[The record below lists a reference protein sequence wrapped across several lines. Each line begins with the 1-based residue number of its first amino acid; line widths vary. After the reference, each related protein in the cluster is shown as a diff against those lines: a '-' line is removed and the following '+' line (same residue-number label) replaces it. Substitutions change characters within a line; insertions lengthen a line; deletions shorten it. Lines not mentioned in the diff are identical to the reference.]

1 MHAADGVRSPKVQ
14 RFLPRKVNWKK
25 EIRESPVVNQFRDRL
40 PDRDSIEQ
48 LRSITDDFIDASSR
62 APFSRQAYYRET
74 SQCDDLF
81 AEQLRDLS
89 TDDPFLEAG
98 IVACAHVVTAA
109 WGRDRL
115 HRLQRIHLDNHETT
129 FNERVPAYL
138 RCLTLVHSIRRDI
151 VTDLEA
157 QAAKEML
164 AAISAKKARSRFP
177 SIWGTLEHVGRDEDD
192 RLLSD
197 LLVETILRSTN
208 LRNALSGELET
219 LRATQS
225 WVQAYRICQELQSVT
240 AYSRVAHIIRDLL
253 PNYPMWASWQPSLSR
268 IALWESPSLFP
279 YRARLASVLELEGP
293 DVTGRQQRVLRL
305 SSTGAFDISHTSIGM
320 HILEEL
326 LDTLDVAAA
335 IGGGAID
342 FFLASC
348 VEPTPLNERFLRR
361 LKQGLSLKDDDAGR
375 ALAHLTR
382 ALVPNTPV
390 HDRMT
395 AFTDALPV
403 LGRSMDLQMAFG
415 TAAHLAMLASETL
428 TKVQTQFGRAVERG
442 DDAEAFGLR
451 VQALASAML
460 ASEWLH
466 GHWTPLYLSMLRD
479 VPPASTVR
487 ATFETLR
494 KSSPDSRQPLVRRL
508 LATLASLHPLDRP
521 PHAGTN
527 APAEEKNVVMFDD
540 PVWFEDMTNELDRLR
555 ATIKRIKDIDSNLA
569 TRCVRQSKL
578 EKPSFVSDLVTRLQ
592 DNDQASVSLA
602 ACIRIRANTWMER
615 RADDACWTEL
625 LTHMMRIRPP
635 GLLDRLAKALQPPSW
650 ERWVENLNLLYGGDL
665 PDLGGDL
672 GFTRESIS
680 EWTIRRWASGRR

>member
-1 MHAADGVRSPKVQ
+1 MQ
-14 RFLPRKVNWKK
+14 RLLPRKVNWKK

-48 LRSITDDFIDASSR
+48 LRSITDGFIDASSR
-62 APFSRQAYYRET
+62 TPFSRQAYYRET

-98 IVACAHVVTAA
+98 IVACAHVVTAK

-115 HRLQRIHLDNHETT
+115 HRLQRIHLDNHETI

-138 RCLTLVHSIRRDI
+138 RCLTLVHSVRRDI

-208 LRNALSGELET
+208 IRNALSGELET
-219 LRATQS
+219 LRATQR

-240 AYSRVAHIIRDLL
+240 AYTRVAHIIRDLL
-253 PNYPMWASWQPSLSR
+253 PNYPMWASWQPSPSR
-268 IALWESPSLFP
+268 ITLWETPTLFP

-305 SSTGAFDISHTSIGM
+305 SSTGTFDISHTSMGM

-335 IGGGAID
+335 IGSGAVD

-382 ALVPNTPV
+382 ALAPNTPM

-415 TAAHLAMLASETL
+415 SAAHLAMLAHETL

-442 DDAEAFGLR
+442 DDSEAFGLR

-466 GHWTPLYLSMLRD
+466 GHWTLCTWTCSATSRPRPPCERLSRPCESRARTVVSPWSGVCWSLSPL
-479 VPPASTVR
+479 ST
-487 ATFETLR
+487 
-494 KSSPDSRQPLVRRL
+494 
-508 LATLASLHPLDRP
+508 LDRP
-521 PHAGTN
+521 PHAVAS
-527 APAEEKNVVMFDD
+527 APAEQANVVMFDD

-555 ATIKRIKDIDSNLA
+555 ATIKRIKDIDSDLA
-569 TRCVRQSKL
+569 TQCVRQSKL

-602 ACIRIRANTWMER
+602 ACIRMRANTWMER

-625 LTHMMRIRPP
+625 LTHTMRMRPP
-635 GLLDRLAKALQPPSW
+635 GLLDRLAKVLPPPSW
-650 ERWVENLNLLYGGDL
+650 ERWVENLNALYGGDL
-665 PDLGGDL
+665 PDLGGPWLYEAIDL
-672 GFTRESIS
+672 
-680 EWTIRRWASGRR
+680 